1 MANEDTHT
9 SSLPELTPGNV
20 ILGAEALHHDAE
32 TPAETH
38 VPAVVD
44 PIPVSISLEEPN
56 LIAPLRSSLVPL
68 GSQATPPPPHPKK
81 FSAVNINKK
90 FLEKNSSSSSSS
102 APASANSPASKTGS
116 AVSRPQSQ
124 TPTSHSRLVTTK
136 LTAAPQ
142 SLSAPGSGWPRP
154 SSSTPPATAITTNG
168 PAPTP
173 SGSGDPSPSSSGPQ
187 HSHGASAM
195 QTQARPMPVRSAGS
209 RESAGGGVGKPVWG
223 NAPRSHPQQRPDM
236 TSQSDFPTAAE
247 VAAAPRK
254 TKPTLAD
261 RNMAAKEATAQE
273 LASAAANKQA
283 RMEEADTFRGVHL
296 DPNAHHW
303 DEMDADDDNFLDGVI
318 EFGDGRQ
325 YKIESADAPAD
336 LSSATVAAAE
346 SSSSVPSRSGSRLER
361 DETQQL
367 NVPVSKEERFADDFD
382 RSWPRSR
389 ASPSVSTR
397 DLPGGPA
404 LSTNSS
410 NAAPSPVS
418 PAISMASDSA
428 SRALLFNER
437 SNKLEPYNRA
447 VGGAAG
453 AGPRRGSGGNEG
465 GFPSPTDLR
474 SGGRDQFSSGQP
486 QLLQNRGRGFNGAGG
501 SAFGVERGQQQ
512 QQRRDGMPG
521 PGPPP
526 HAPQQTPRAQQPNP
540 WMQRKDSDG
549 AETRGRHTAMG
560 PPPVPPQ
567 VALGGAGG
575 RQRPPHLPLMSGESE
590 GGLPVRPH
598 RRPST
603 SRESRLPPPATTPT
617 AEPPSS
623 ARRAPSQSPALSH
636 TSAVAHSPV
645 APVSAVPPVDLDEAR
660 KDVMQNAAAR
670 AKARRQQ
677 EEEER
682 EKEKER
688 ARRKAAEIE
697 ERIKAAEAE
706 KAAKAKEAAE
716 EVAHTQDVLDVI
728 ESAVKSVQPE
738 MVTATKRAPAPE
750 ISTHEEPKPPLRRPS
765 LMGPPLLSQPPLE
778 SRPGPLRRISNSAP
792 VPPPLQTGSSWR
804 SKVSPVSATMPVTST
819 PVRQQPH
826 QPLPRP
832 PMPTFVAPP
841 SALEQVESLAENA
854 EEREELQVVNFS
866 DLGKFIG
873 VTEEEEDPTPQPK
886 PEKQQWETPIAV
898 APAVRPPRPSA
909 ADFFDDRP
917 PRSPEV
923 EKTGLTT
930 WRRQSIQGFEP
941 SIHTQTIE
949 TGKDRSRGDVPSE
962 ASNAVSIA
970 PAKDTSLPAS
980 STPAVIAPTSHVPSP
995 HMNRTPRNQTFYKE
1009 ATMSTLDD
1017 VMSRIKGAIDGM
1029 SSEKEHRSPEV
1040 SAASAV
1046 MRPSSMFHASPTANL
1061 SVQKERWVPPPFRIR
1076 HQFDAEPQ
1084 EVIITGC
1091 EPPRSPK
1098 PAWNTFLVRLPK
1110 VSTPLEPV
1118 NRKQLLLCARPAQV
1132 RWDVLSFDPP
1142 VEGMSRKE
1150 FTVNEILFR
1159 RTAFKGKSKYRVLL
1173 PSMRMGP
1180 RVNIPMSPRV
1190 TGVGAFGR
1198 PPAPADALS
1207 TWRKQPL
1214 ASVSKNIDLGES
1226 ETGLSTMS
1234 RSPPPELPSDPNV
1247 ASIPR
1252 ADVLSSSKS
1261 EDVFGSSR
1269 SRSQPKMPA
1278 GSAVAFYRDSR
1289 VDAVEPDTKPL
1300 VNFIVNSE
1308 LEDSSRQSSNNN
1320 TPSKKPS
1327 IMVSSPGAS
1336 SSLTQGEPL
1345 NTASKPFTPRANG
1358 LRPSPTSSPEIG
1370 MPSLMSN
1377 TKTESKSS
1385 DDSTDRTPITPPSH
1399 HTASWARSSL
1409 NISVKDSPLR
1419 GPDPEHLKAV
1429 WSQTS
1434 NKAGLHAVNSL
1445 EGIADDLTA
1454 IPFTLQ
1460 DVKSEDGGTPPP
1472 TTSIASSRMSLH
1484 DVTRAFQQVPSSS
1497 SSSLR
1502 PPISPP
1508 STTAP
1513 VARPNPASTPA
1524 YSYSLP
1530 PPPAQ
1535 MMRSNYT
1542 AYSPMMSSPSTP
1554 MMYPMAPSPVP
1565 ARMGMNGMTVNGHSP
1580 LYGQPV
1586 WMAPQNPVNG
1596 SMMRPMGSPYPQ
1608 AMSYPSPAG
1617 SPMYAPQQPQPM
1629 QNAAQQP
1636 NGPRRSLPLM
1646 SPVMQHQNVMY
1657 QGSPILMH
1665 TPPIPVGYMNIPPN
1679 GRSQTGNHNGHP
1691 PMQPQQQHQPQ
1702 QQPQHSQHQPNG
1714 HSMQHTT
1721 GYNTVP
1727 STSFMRP
1734 TW

>member
-1 MANEDTHT
+1 MANEDTHP
-9 SSLPELTPGNV
+9 SSLPQLSPPTV
-20 ILGAEALHHDAE
+20 SQDAE
-32 TPAETH
+32 TVRHAPETPPEPA
-38 VPAVVD
+38 
-44 PIPVSISLEEPN
+44 IPLAEPN
-56 LIAPLRSSLVPL
+56 PIAPLRSSLVPL
-68 GSQATPPPPHPKK
+68 GSQAAPPPPQPKR

-90 FLEKNSSSSSSS
+90 FLEKNSSSSSTS
-102 APASANSPASKTGS
+102 APP
-116 AVSRPQSQ
+116 RPQAQ
-124 TPTSHSRLVTTK
+124 TAASHSRLVTTK

-142 SLSAPGSGWPRP
+142 SLSAPGSGWSRP
-154 SSSTPPATAITTNG
+154 SGPPH
-168 PAPTP
+168 P
-173 SGSGDPSPSSSGPQ
+173 
-187 HSHGASAM
+187 ASAI
-195 QTQARPMPVRSAGS
+195 QPQSRPMPVRAPGS
-209 RESAGGGVGKPVWG
+209 RETAHSSGGGGVGRPVWG
-223 NAPRSHPQQRPDM
+223 NAPRTQQQQRPDM

-254 TKPTLAD
+254 TKPTQAD
-261 RNMAAKEATAQE
+261 RNLAAKEATAQE

-325 YKIESADAPAD
+325 YKIESTDPPAET
-336 LSSATVAAAE
+336 LE
-346 SSSSVPSRSGSRLER
+346 SSSSVPSRSGSTLDR

-404 LSTNSS
+404 LSTHSS

-437 SNKLEPYNRA
+437 SNKLEPYNRGA
-447 VGGAAG
+447 GGAPG
-453 AGPRRGSGGNEG
+453 AGPRRGSNEG
-465 GFPSPTDLR
+465 AFPSPTDLR
-474 SGGRDQFSSGQP
+474 SGGQP
-486 QLLQNRGRGFNGAGG
+486 QLLQNRGRGFSGTG
-501 SAFGVERGQQQ
+501 SGAFGNDRGQQQ
-512 QQRRDGMPG
+512 QQQGRRDV

-526 HAPQQTPRAQQPNP
+526 NAPQQSPRIPAPNP
-540 WMQRKDSDG
+540 WMQRKESDG
-549 AETRGRHTAMG
+549 TEMRGRRTNMP

-567 VALGGAGG
+567 GGAGG
-575 RQRPPHLPLMSGESE
+575 RQRPPHLPMMSSEAE
-590 GGLPVRPH
+590 GGFPVRPQ

-603 SRESRLPPPATTPT
+603 SRESRSRLPLSATTPT
-617 AEPPSS
+617 ADQPLS
-623 ARRAPSQSPALSH
+623 ARRGPSQSPALSH
-636 TSAVAHSPV
+636 TSAVAQSPRVV
-645 APVSAVPPVDLDEAR
+645 APVSLPPQVDLDEAR

-697 ERIKAAEAE
+697 ERIRAAEAE
-706 KAAKAKEAAE
+706 KTAAKAKEATEQA
-716 EVAHTQDVLDVI
+716 AQAQDVLDII
-728 ESAVKSVQPE
+728 ESAVKSVEPQLPE
-738 MVTATKRAPAPE
+738 AVAPTKPAPATGIPAP
-750 ISTHEEPKPPLRRPS
+750 IPPFRRPS
-765 LMGPPLLSQPPLE
+765 LMGPPSSVE
-778 SRPGPLRRISNSAP
+778 SRPAAPRRTSSSAP
-792 VPPPLQTGSSWR
+792 VPPPLQTNSSWR
-804 SKVSPVSATMPVTST
+804 SKASPISSTLPITST
-819 PVRQQPH
+819 PVKQQQH
-826 QPLPRP
+826 QPFPRP
-832 PMPTFVAPP
+832 PIPTFVAPP

-854 EEREELQVVNFS
+854 EEREELEVVNFS

-873 VTEEEEDPTPQPK
+873 VTEEEEEVPAAE
-886 PEKQQWETPIAV
+886 PEPEVQQWEMPVEQDWGTPTAAV
-898 APAVRPPRPSA
+898 PAPNARPPRPSA

-923 EKTGLTT
+923 EKTNVAT
-930 WRRQSIQGFEP
+930 WRRQSIVAQDSEP
-941 SIHTQTIE
+941 STHGQTVE
-949 TGKDRSRGDVPSE
+949 RGKDRSRSDVPPE
-962 ASNAVSIA
+962 ASSAVAIA
-970 PAKDTSLPAS
+970 PAKDTSVAAPATPAAPAPHAS
-980 STPAVIAPTSHVPSP
+980 SP
-995 HMNRTPRNQTFYKE
+995 HTNRTPRNQPFYKE

-1040 SAASAV
+1040 SSAV
-1046 MRPSSMFHASPTANL
+1046 AVPRLSSTMFHASPTANL
-1061 SVQKERWVPPPFRIR
+1061 GVQKERWVPPAFRMR
-1076 HQFDAEPQ
+1076 QQFDAEPQ
-1084 EVIITGC
+1084 EVFITGC

-1098 PAWNTFLVRLPK
+1098 PAWNQFIVRLPK
-1110 VSTPLEPV
+1110 VSQPLEPV
-1118 NRKQLLLCARPAQV
+1118 NRKQLTLCARPTQV

-1159 RTAFKGKSKYRVLL
+1159 RTAFKGKSKFRVLL
-1173 PSMRMGP
+1173 PSSRTTAAAP

-1190 TGVGAFGR
+1190 NGIGAFGR
-1198 PPAPADALS
+1198 PPAPTDALS
-1207 TWRKQPL
+1207 TWRKP
-1214 ASVSKNIDLGES
+1214 KNIDLGES
-1226 ETGLSTMS
+1226 EMGLSTMS

-1252 ADVLSSSKS
+1252 ADLTSSKS
-1261 EDVFGSSR
+1261 EDAFGSR

-1289 VDAVEPDTKPL
+1289 VDAVEPDTKPS
-1300 VNFIVNSE
+1300 VNFIVSSE
-1308 LEDSSRQSSNNN
+1308 LEDASRQSSEGN
-1320 TPSKKPS
+1320 TPGKAKPS

-1336 SSLTQGEPL
+1336 SSMGPGERL
-1345 NTASKPFTPRANG
+1345 NSASKPFTPRANG
-1358 LRPSPTSSPEIG
+1358 LGSSPTSSPEIG

-1385 DDSTDRTPITPPSH
+1385 DDSADRTPITPPSH
-1399 HTASWARSSL
+1399 HSAASWARSSL
-1409 NISVKDSPLR
+1409 SISVKDSPLR

-1513 VARPNPASTPA
+1513 VARPNPAPTPA

-1535 MMRSNYT
+1535 MMRPNYG
-1542 AYSPMMSSPSTP
+1542 AYSPMMSAPSTP

-1565 ARMGMNGMTVNGHSP
+1565 ARMGINGMAVNGHTP

-1586 WMAPQNPVNG
+1586 WMAPPQNPMNG
-1596 SMMRPMGSPYPQ
+1596 SMMRPMGSYPP
-1608 AMSYPSPAG
+1608 MMPYPSPAG
-1617 SPMYAPQQPQPM
+1617 SPMYAPQQPPPM
-1629 QNAAQQP
+1629 QNAPQQP
-1636 NGPRRSLPLM
+1636 NGPRGRTMPAAVM
-1646 SPVMQHQNVMY
+1646 SPVMPHQNVMY
-1657 QGSPILMH
+1657 PGSPILMH
-1665 TPPIPVGYMNIPPN
+1665 TPAMPVGYMNMQP
-1679 GRSQTGNHNGHP
+1679 GAQGQTRNQNGHP

-1702 QQPQHSQHQPNG
+1702 QQQQHQPNG
-1714 HSMQHTT
+1714 HSMQPTT
-1721 GYNTVP
+1721 GYTPVP
-1727 STSFMRP
+1727 PTSFMRP

>member
-9 SSLPELTPGNV
+9 SSLPELTPKPV
-20 ILGAEALHHDAE
+20 VDAPE
-32 TPAETH
+32 TPA
-38 VPAVVD
+38 VA
-44 PIPVSISLEEPN
+44 PVSIPLAEPN
-56 LIAPLRSSLVPL
+56 PIAPLRSTLVPL
-68 GSQATPPPPHPKK
+68 GSQAPQPPPQTKR

-90 FLEKNSSSSSSS
+90 FLEKNSSSSSTS
-102 APASANSPASKTGS
+102 APASNSSANKSGSSACASNYLVYLLTASPIVFFPKA
-116 AVSRPQSQ
+116 RPQTQ
-124 TPTSHSRLVTTK
+124 AAPSHSRLVTTK

-142 SLSAPGSGWPRP
+142 SLSAPGSGWSRP
-154 SSSTPPATAITTNG
+154 SSATPPATTVATNG
-168 PAPTP
+168 ATPTP
-173 SGSGDPSPSSSGPQ
+173 GEPSSSSGPQ
-187 HSHGASAM
+187 SSV
-195 QTQARPMPVRSAGS
+195 TQPPPRPMPGRGPGP
-209 RESAGGGVGKPVWG
+209 RENAPSGGGGKPVWG
-223 NAPRSHPQQRPDM
+223 KAAAKAQQHPDM
-236 TSQSDFPTAAE
+236 SSQSDFPTAAE

-254 TKPTLAD
+254 TKPTQAD
-261 RNMAAKEATAQE
+261 RNAALKEATAQE

-283 RMEEADTFRGVHL
+283 RAEEADTFRGVHL

-325 YKIESADAPAD
+325 YKIESADLPD
-336 LSSATVAAAE
+336 PPLAAAE
-346 SSSSVPSRSGSRLER
+346 SSSSVPSRSGSRLDRE
-361 DETQQL
+361 ETQQL

-404 LSTNSS
+404 LSNQST

-418 PAISMASDSA
+418 PTVSMASDSA

-447 VGGAAG
+447 AGGAAG
-453 AGPRRGSGGNEG
+453 PGQKRGDSA
-465 GFPSPTDLR
+465 FPAVSPTDTR
-474 SGGRDQFSSGQP
+474 QFNSGQP
-486 QLLQNRGRGFNGAGG
+486 QLLQNRGRGFSGAGG
-501 SAFGVERGQQQ
+501 GAFGGERGQQQ
-512 QQRRDGMPG
+512 QQQGR

-526 HAPQQTPRAQQPNP
+526 NAPPNP
-540 WMQRKDSDG
+540 WTQRKESD
-549 AETRGRHTAMG
+549 APERGRRLSAMG

-567 VALGGAGG
+567 AGLAGAGG
-575 RQRPPHLPLMSGESE
+575 RQRPPHLPLMSETDDGV
-590 GGLPVRPH
+590 PVRPQ

-603 SRESRLPPPATTPT
+603 SRESRHPQIPA
-617 AEPPSS
+617 AEPSS
-623 ARRAPSQSPALSH
+623 SESVTRRGPSQSPALSH
-636 TSAVAHSPV
+636 ASAVAQSPV
-645 APVSAVPPVDLDEAR
+645 IPVSVPLGPQVDLDEVR
-660 KDVMQNAAAR
+660 KDVMLTSAAR

-697 ERIKAAEAE
+697 ERINAAEAE
-706 KAAKAKEAAE
+706 KAAKIKAKEAE
-716 EVAHTQDVLDVI
+716 EAAQAQDVLDII
-728 ESAVKSVQPE
+728 ESAVKSVEAKQPE
-738 MVTATKRAPAPE
+738 AGAPIKPAPATGVPYE
-750 ISTHEEPKPPLRRPS
+750 QPKPPPRRPS
-765 LMGPPLLSQPPLE
+765 LMGPPSYSQAPPVD
-778 SRPGPLRRISNSAP
+778 SRP
-792 VPPPLQTGSSWR
+792 VPPRRLSS
-804 SKVSPVSATMPVTST
+804 T
-819 PVRQQPH
+819 PH
-826 QPLPRP
+826 QPPPRP
-832 PMPTFVAPP
+832 PIPTFVAPP

-854 EEREELQVVNFS
+854 EERDELEVVDFS
-866 DLGKFIG
+866 DLAKFIG
-873 VTEEEEDPTPQPK
+873 VTEEEE
-886 PEKQQWETPIAV
+886 PEPAPEPEETPIPI

-923 EKTGLTT
+923 EKTNVST
-930 WRRQSIQGFEP
+930 WRRQSIAQDSEP
-941 SIHTQTIE
+941 LTHAQTIE
-949 TGKDRSRGDVPSE
+949 NRPRSDVPLD
-962 ASNAVSIA
+962 ASNAVPTKDASLAAPSA
-970 PAKDTSLPAS
+970 PAGPVPAS
-980 STPAVIAPTSHVPSP
+980 SP
-995 HMNRTPRNQTFYKE
+995 HANRTARNQPFYKE

-1029 SSEKEHRSPEV
+1029 QSSEREHRSPEV
-1040 SAASAV
+1040 SAAQAV
-1046 MRPSSMFHASPTANL
+1046 VRPSSLFHPSPVANL
-1061 SVQKERWVPPPFRIR
+1061 TGPKERWAIPAFRMR

-1084 EVIITGC
+1084 EVMITGC

-1098 PAWNTFLVRLPK
+1098 PAWNTFAVRLPK
-1110 VSTPLEPV
+1110 ISQPLEPV
-1118 NRKQLLLCARPAQV
+1118 NRKQLALYARPAHP

-1159 RTAFKGKSKYRVLL
+1159 RTAFKGKSKYKVLL
-1173 PSMRMGP
+1173 PSSRMTAGP

-1190 TGVGAFGR
+1190 NAVGAFGR

-1214 ASVSKNIDLGES
+1214 ASASKNFDMLES

-1269 SRSQPKMPA
+1269 SRQPKMPA
-1278 GSAVAFYRDSR
+1278 GSAVAFYRDSK
-1289 VDAVEPDTKPL
+1289 VDAVEPDVKPV
-1300 VNFIVNSE
+1300 VNFFVSSE
-1308 LEDSSRQSSNNN
+1308 LEDASRQSSENN
-1320 TPSKKPS
+1320 TPGKPKPT
-1327 IMVSSPGAS
+1327 IMVSSPG
-1336 SSLTQGEPL
+1336 SLVQGDPL
-1345 NTASKPFTPRANG
+1345 NSASKPFTPRVNG
-1358 LRPSPTSSPEIG
+1358 LKPSPTSSPEIG

-1377 TKTESKSS
+1377 SKAESKSS

-1460 DVKSEDGGTPPP
+1460 EVKSEDGGTPPP
-1472 TTSIASSRMSLH
+1472 TTTIASSRMSLH

-1497 SSSLR
+1497 GSSLR

-1508 STTAP
+1508 STTSP
-1513 VARPNPASTPA
+1513 VARPNPAPTPAA

-1530 PPPAQ
+1530 PPPNQ
-1535 MMRSNYT
+1535 MMRPNY
-1542 AYSPMMSSPSTP
+1542 APYSPMMSTPSTP

-1565 ARMGMNGMTVNGHSP
+1565 GRMAVNGMPVNGHTP
-1580 LYGQPV
+1580 LYGQPM
-1586 WMAPQNPVNG
+1586 WMAPQNPMNG

-1608 AMSYPSPAG
+1608 LMPYPSPAG
-1617 SPMYAPQQPQPM
+1617 SPMYAPQPPQPM
-1629 QNAAQQP
+1629 QNAPQQP
-1636 NGPRRSLPLM
+1636 NGPRGRSMPSVM
-1646 SPVMQHQNVMY
+1646 SPVMPHQNAMY
-1657 QGSPILMH
+1657 TGSPILMH
-1665 TPPIPVGYMNIPPN
+1665 APPMPVGYMNMPPG
-1679 GRSQTGNHNGHP
+1679 GRGQPGNHNGHP
-1691 PMQPQQQHQPQ
+1691 PMPPQQQHQPQ
-1702 QQPQHSQHQPNG
+1702 QHPQHQPNG
-1714 HSMQHTT
+1714 HPMQHTT
-1721 GYNTVP
+1721 GYNPVP
-1727 STSFMRP
+1727 STSFVRP